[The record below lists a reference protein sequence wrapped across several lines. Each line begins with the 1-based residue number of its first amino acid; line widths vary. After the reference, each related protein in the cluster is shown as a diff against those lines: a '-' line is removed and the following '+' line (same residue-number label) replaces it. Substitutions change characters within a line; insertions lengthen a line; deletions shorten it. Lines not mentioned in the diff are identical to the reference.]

1 MGGISKREGM
11 CVYISLIH
19 FIVQQK
25 LTQFCKAIVLL
36 FSRKVKPN
44 TFGTPWT
51 SAHQPPLS
59 MGFPGKNTGVSCH
72 FLLQGIFL
80 TQGLNLH
87 LLCLLGFLHC
97 RQMLYPLN
105 HLGSHLA
112 SYAIHYPGGKRTLI
126 SYFFLAKSQDHFV

>member
-59 MGFPGKNTGVSCH
+59 MGFPRQEYWSGLPFPSPGNLPNSGIEPASPA
-72 FLLQGIFL
+72 LQMEATIP
-80 TQGLNLH
+80 QKKKKKI
-87 LLCLLGFLHC
+87 
-97 RQMLYPLN
+97 
-105 HLGSHLA
+105 
-112 SYAIHYPGGKRTLI
+112 AINC
-126 SYFFLAKSQDHFV
+126 